1 MPPAVSVLEV
11 SMEEHLRVEVHPVDG
26 FTAVDAAGEIDL
38 ATAPELRGALE
49 RTTGRVV
56 VHLDEVT
63 YLDSSGIAV
72 LVAQQH
78 RLASDDGELVLRR
91 PSPLVRKTLELTGLG
106 PWIDG

>member
-1 MPPAVSVLEV
+1 
-11 SMEEHLRVEVHPVDG
+11 MEEHLKVEVHPVDG

-72 LVAQQH
+72 PVVQQH
-78 RLASDDGELVLRR
+78 RLASDDGELVLQR

>member
-1 MPPAVSVLEV
+1 MDEY
-11 SMEEHLRVEVHPVDG
+11 LRVEVHRVDG
-26 FTAVDAAGEIDL
+26 LTAVNAAGEIDL
-38 ATAPELRGALE
+38 ATAPEFRAALE
-49 RTTGRVV
+49 RSTGRVV

-91 PSPLVRKTLELTGLG
+91 PSPFVRKTLELTGLG
-106 PWIDG
+106 DWIDG